1 MATKRKEKVKKC
13 QKYDENIGYLALSEI
28 EFGLDNGVKANYE
41 KVQAAKESS
50 IGKSVIVII
59 FWNQR
64 VLFNKNLNNEENIIT
79 RQRGR

>member
-13 QKYDENIGYLALSEI
+13 QEYDENIGYLALSEI